1 MNEVKGMNCI
11 MKKIYLGTNTKMYK
25 TIKDSIDFVTTLA
38 ENTKDIP
45 RDNIE
50 IFVIPSYTAI
60 GPAREAVSKDL
71 ITIGAQNMHWA
82 QEGQFTGEISP
93 LMLKEVGTQIIEL
106 GHSERRHKM
115 GELDIDINK
124 KLLSSLKNEFRP
136 LLCIGETKE
145 QKDSGNAVK
154 TLRIQL
160 KVGLDGVK
168 EEDISKIM
176 VAYEP
181 VWAIGVEGIP
191 ASPEYAE
198 EIHQEIRALLI
209 EMLGE
214 KAKDIPLLYG
224 GSVNNENFSELIS
237 KEEVNGL
244 FIGRS
249 AWNADKFTKI
259 IRTVYKQMIAD
270 KGEV

>member
-1 MNEVKGMNCI
+1 

-25 TIKDSIDFVTTLA
+25 SIKDSIDFVTTLA

-45 RDNIE
+45 RDKIE
-50 IFVIPSYTAI
+50 LFVIPSYTSI
-60 GPAREAVSKDL
+60 GPARDSVEKEL

-93 LMLKEVGTQIIEL
+93 VMLKEVGTEIIEL

-124 KLLSSLKNEFRP
+124 KLVSALNNDLRP

-145 QKDSGNAVK
+145 QKDAGDAVK

-168 EEDISKIM
+168 KEDISKIM
-176 VAYEP
+176 IAYEP

-198 EIHQEIRALLI
+198 EIHKDIRTMLI
-209 EMLGE
+209 EILGE
-214 KAKDIPLLYG
+214 KAKEIPILYG
-224 GSVNNENFSELIS
+224 GSVNNDNFSDLID
-237 KEEVNGL
+237 KDEVDGL

-249 AWNADKFTKI
+249 AWDADNFTKI
-259 IRTVYKQMIAD
+259 IKAVYKQMF
-270 KGEV
+270 

>member
-1 MNEVKGMNCI
+1 

-25 TIKDSIDFVTTLA
+25 TIKDSIEFVTTLA
-38 ENTKDIP
+38 DNTKEIP
-45 RDNIE
+45 RDKIE
-50 IFVIPSYTAI
+50 LFVIPSYTAI

-82 QEGQFTGEISP
+82 REGQFTGEISP
-93 LMLKEVGTQIIEL
+93 LMLKEVGAEIIEL

-124 KLLSSLKNEFRP
+124 KLLTSVDNEFRP

-145 QKDSGNAVK
+145 QKDAGQTVK

-168 EEDISKIM
+168 EKDISKIM

-181 VWAIGVEGIP
+181 VWAIGVDGIP

-198 EIHQEIRALLI
+198 EIHQEIRALLVEI
-209 EMLGE
+209 LGE
-214 KAKDIPLLYG
+214 KAKEIPLLYG
-224 GSVNNENFSELIS
+224 GSVNNDNFGQLIA
-237 KEEVNGL
+237 KDEVNGL

-249 AWNADKFTKI
+249 AWDADNFTKI
-259 IRTVYKQMIAD
+259 INAIYKQMY
-270 KGEV
+270 

>member
-1 MNEVKGMNCI
+1 

-25 TIKDSIDFVTTLA
+25 TIKESIEFVTCLA
-38 ENTKDIP
+38 KNTKEIS
-45 RDNIE
+45 REEIE
-50 IFVIPSYTAI
+50 LFVIPSYTAI
-60 GPAREAVSKDL
+60 GPARDAVSKDL
-71 ITIGAQNMHWA
+71 ITMGAQNMHWA
-82 QEGQFTGEISP
+82 QEGQYTGEISP
-93 LMLKEVGTQIIEL
+93 VMLKEVGAEIIEL

-124 KLLSSLKNEFRP
+124 KLLASLENNFRP

-145 QKDSGNAVK
+145 QKESNQTIK

-160 KVGLDGVK
+160 KIGLDGVR
-168 EEDISKIM
+168 EEDISKII

-198 EIHQEIRALLI
+198 EIHKEIRALLVD
-209 EMLGE
+209 LLSE
-214 KAKDIPLLYG
+214 KALEIPLLYG
-224 GSVNNENFSELIS
+224 GSVNNENFRDLIA

-249 AWNADKFTKI
+249 AWDANNFINI
-259 IRTVYKQMIAD
+259 INTVHKLMF
-270 KGEV
+270 

>member
-1 MNEVKGMNCI
+1 ME
-11 MKKIYLGTNTKMYK
+11 KIYLGTNTKMYK
-25 TIKDSIDFVTTLA
+25 TIKDSIDFVTALA
-38 ENTKDIP
+38 ENTKEIP
-45 RDNIE
+45 RDKIE

-93 LMLKEVGTQIIEL
+93 LMLKEVGAQIIEL

-115 GELDIDINK
+115 GELDLDINK
-124 KLLSSLKNEFRP
+124 KLLSSLRNDFRP

-145 QKDSGNAVK
+145 QKDAGDAVK

-160 KVGLDGVK
+160 KVGLDGVRQ
-168 EEDISKIM
+168 EDIHKII

-209 EMLGE
+209 DLLGE
-214 KAKDIPLLYG
+214 NAKDIPILYG
-224 GSVNNENFSELIS
+224 GSVNNDNFSELI
-237 KEEVNGL
+237 KKDEVNGL

-249 AWNADKFTKI
+249 AWNAENFIKI
-259 IRTVYKQMIAD
+259 ITSVYEQMF
-270 KGEV
+270 E

>member
-45 RDNIE
+45 RDKIE

-82 QEGQFTGEISP
+82 EEGQFTGEISP
-93 LMLKEVGTQIIEL
+93 VMLKEVGTQIIEL

-124 KLLSSLKNEFRP
+124 KLLSSLNNGFRP

-237 KEEVNGL
+237 KDEVNGL

-249 AWNADKFTKI
+249 AWNADNFTKI
-259 IRTVYKQMIAD
+259 ISTVYKQMFTD
-270 KGEV
+270 KSEA